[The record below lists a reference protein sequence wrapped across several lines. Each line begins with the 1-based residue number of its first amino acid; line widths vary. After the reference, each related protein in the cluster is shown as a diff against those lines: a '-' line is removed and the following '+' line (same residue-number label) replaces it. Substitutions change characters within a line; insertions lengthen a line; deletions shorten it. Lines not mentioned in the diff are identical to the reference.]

1 MKTTTT
7 ETNPLAKA
15 LVVGILLTLMIVA
28 GVILM

>member
-1 MKTTTT
+1 MKTTT

-15 LVVGILLTLMIVA
+15 LLVGIVLTLMIVI